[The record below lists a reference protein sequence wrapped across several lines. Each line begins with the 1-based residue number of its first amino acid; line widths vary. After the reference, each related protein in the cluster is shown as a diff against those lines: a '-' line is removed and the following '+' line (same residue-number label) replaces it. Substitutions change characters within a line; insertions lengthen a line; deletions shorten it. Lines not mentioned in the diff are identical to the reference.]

1 MNITL
6 DLPKP
11 IIVGK
16 KFVANIK
23 LNSENL
29 STKID
34 SIKLRFE
41 GVEMDMGENIFAL
54 QKISD
59 NQFQGEIIIPMCVTG
74 KMLWRVSAEISFD
87 NKQKGLVNW
96 LFES

>member
-59 NQFQGEIIIPMCVTG
+59 NQFQGEIIIPM
-74 KMLWRVSAEISFD
+74 
-87 NKQKGLVNW
+87 
-96 LFES
+96 